1 MSFYVAGLCLGA
13 AFFAVALSRVRIL
26 GLFSLA
32 GKAVV
37 ALFIASITLWLASD
51 VITGDAPARV
61 DEWTTATVLGLV
73 GSVCF
78 AALVLWTACLRSRLR
93 SETWLDALLF
103 AIALGVPL
111 WTAVASPAIDA
122 APGGAGPIAAW
133 FAVCL
138 ALMYAG
144 GLFVLGGGIWNTPAA
159 VLVAGV
165 VAFVGCEALVRATNV
180 GYPAGLSA
188 HWPAYTAGIVV
199 ALHPGL
205 EAVLRRGGNPT
216 GIPLS
221 ARVWMLGPTVALP
234 LLTLAYCFVQDLP
247 IPTALI
253 VGSLAA
259 ICAIIALRAVLLA
272 RNGVQ
277 DWSVP
282 LTISLTTLV
291 VATLATSLAIE
302 NRTADLAQREAAAA
316 VRQYVSAVEDR
327 DGLAGQAAAVAPST
341 LAALDR
347 QQAAAALR
355 AKRARF
361 FTVVSLFLA
370 LLIVGALLLRF
381 NRAKQRME
389 RQHLKTHDDLTGLPN
404 RHALHDAIDASGTTT
419 GSTAPRSLLLLDLD
433 DFKAIND
440 DHGQAA
446 GDAVLQTVAGR
457 LQTCKRDGWFVARV
471 EGDTFAVLV
480 PGEDP
485 DAAAAAVVE
494 VVGEPVW
501 LRDESLGV
509 TVSVGIAPVDESDR
523 SRHAAAL
530 RNAEIAMYEAKGLAG
545 NSVATFER
553 RMYER
558 ARDRRQLTADLRD
571 AIRGDQ
577 LQLVYQPIVDLKDG
591 RVRGYEAL
599 ARWTHPTRGFVS
611 PAEFVPLAEQNG
623 LIVELGSWVL
633 DTATKQLASWQRVW
647 QDQRYVSVNVGAA
660 QLTQHK
666 LHEQV
671 RHALEASGLA
681 PELLLLEV
689 TETSLI
695 ADLKASV
702 EVMNRVRELGCRFAL
717 DDFGTGY
724 SSLSYLQK
732 FPIDILKVDKAFVD
746 TITEPA
752 GGMLVRAII
761 DMATG
766 LRLKVVAEGIEEIDQ
781 ATELQRFGCDYAQG
795 YHFSRPV
802 AVAEVANGPAV
813 HAVPLPLRVVE
824 SA

>member
-1 MSFYVAGLCLGA
+1 MSWHLLGLLLGA
-13 AFFAVALSRVRIL
+13 AFFAVGLRRLRWLASIRPAAQAIV
-26 GLFSLA
+26 GLF
-32 GKAVV
+32 V
-37 ALFIASITLWLASD
+37 ASIVLWLASD
-51 VITGDAPARV
+51 VATGDGPALV
-61 DEWTTATVLGLV
+61 DGWTTATILGLA
-73 GSVCF
+73 GSACF
-78 AALVLWTACLRSRLR
+78 AALVAWTACLRSRLR
-93 SETWLDALLF
+93 AETWLDALLF
-103 AIALGVPL
+103 AVALGVPL
-111 WTAVASPAIDA
+111 WTAVAKPAIEA
-122 APGGAGPIAAW
+122 APGGAGPIVVW
-133 FAVCL
+133 FVVCL
-138 ALMYAG
+138 TLMYAG

-159 VLVAGV
+159 VLVAGT
-165 VAFVGCEALVRATNV
+165 VAFVGCEALVRAVNV
-180 GYPAGLSA
+180 GYPEGLSA
-188 HWPAYTAGIVV
+188 HLPAYLAGLFVT
-199 ALHPGL
+199 LHPGL
-205 EAVLRRGGNPT
+205 DAVLRRGGNPT

-234 LLTLAYCFVQDLP
+234 LFTLAYCFVQDLP
-247 IPTALI
+247 IPTTLI
-253 VGSLAA
+253 VGSLIVISAV
-259 ICAIIALRAVLLA
+259 IVLRAVLLE

-302 NRTADLAQREAAAA
+302 NRTADVAQRKATAA
-316 VRQYVSAVEDR
+316 VRQYAAE
-327 DGLAGQAAAVAPST
+327 LQAGQRLAAGARSASPPT
-341 LAALDR
+341 LAAIDR
-347 QQAAAALR
+347 QQASADRR

-361 FTVVSLFLA
+361 FTVVSLFFA
-370 LLIVGALLLRF
+370 LLTVGALLLRF
-381 NRAKQRME
+381 NRARQRME

-404 RHALHDAIDASGTTT
+404 RHALHRAIDASATT
-419 GSTAPRSLLLLDLD
+419 GLSDPRSLLLLDLD

-440 DHGQAA
+440 DHGQGA

-457 LQTCKRDGWFVARV
+457 LQGVGTDGWYVARV
-471 EGDTFAVLV
+471 EGDTFALLV
-480 PGEDP
+480 PGEQA
-485 DAAAAAVVE
+485 DAAAGAVVE
-494 VVGEPVW
+494 VIGEPVW
-501 LRDESLGV
+501 LRDEALSV
-509 TVSVGIAPVDESDR
+509 SVSVGIAPVDENDR

-530 RNAEIAMYEAKGLAG
+530 RNAEIAMYEAKGVAG
-545 NSVATFER
+545 NSIATFEH

-571 AIRGDQ
+571 AIRDDQ
-577 LQLVYQPIVDLKDG
+577 LQLVYQPIVDLTDG

-599 ARWTHPTRGFVS
+599 TRWTHPTRGFVS
-611 PAEFVPLAEQNG
+611 PAEFIPLAEQNG
-623 LIVELGSWVL
+623 LIVDLGSWVL
-633 DTATKQLASWQRVW
+633 DTATKQLARWQREW
-647 QDQRYVSVNVGAA
+647 RDERYVSVNVGAA
-660 QLTQHK
+660 QLTQHR

-671 RHALEASGLA
+671 QHALEASGLA

-695 ADLKASV
+695 ADLKSSV
-702 EVMNRVRELGCRFAL
+702 VEMNRVREFGCRFAL

-766 LRLKVVAEGIEEIDQ
+766 LQLKVVAEGIEELDQ
-781 ATELQRFGCDYAQG
+781 AAELQRFGCDYAQG

-802 AVAEVANGPAV
+802 SVSDVVNGPAV
-813 HAVPLPLRVVE
+813 HAVPLPLRIVGE

>member
-1 MSFYVAGLCLGA
+1 MSWYLLGLVLGG
-13 AFFAVALSRVRIL
+13 AFFAAGLRRLRWLFSIRPAAQAIV
-26 GLFSLA
+26 GLFL
-32 GKAVV
+32 
-37 ALFIASITLWLASD
+37 ASIALWVASD
-51 VITGDAPARV
+51 ATTGDAAARV

-78 AALVLWTACLRSRLR
+78 AALVAWTACLRSRLR
-93 SETWLDALLF
+93 AETWLDALLF
-103 AIALGVPL
+103 AVALGVPL
-111 WTAVASPAIDA
+111 WTAIANPAIEA
-122 APGGAGPIAAW
+122 APNGGGPVVVW

-144 GLFVLGGGIWNTPAA
+144 GLFVLGGGVWNTPAA
-159 VLVAGV
+159 VLVAGT
-165 VAFVGCEALVRATNV
+165 VAFVGCEALVRAVNV

-188 HWPAYTAGIVV
+188 HLPAYLAGTVV
-199 ALHPGL
+199 SLHPGL
-205 EAVLRRGGNPT
+205 DAVLRRGGNPT

-221 ARVWMLGPTVALP
+221 ARVWMLAPTVALP
-234 LLTLAYCFVQDLP
+234 LFTLAYCFVQDLP

-253 VGSLAA
+253 VGSLVV
-259 ICAIIALRAVLLA
+259 ISAIIVLRAVLLQ

-302 NRTADLAQREAAAA
+302 NRTADLAQREARTA
-316 VRQYVSAVEDR
+316 VRQYASELQGRA
-327 DGLAGQAAAVAPST
+327 GLAGIPATASPST
-341 LAALDR
+341 LAAIDR
-347 QQAAAALR
+347 QQASADRR

-361 FTVVSLFLA
+361 FTVVSLFVA
-370 LLIVGALLLRF
+370 LVTVGALLLRF

-404 RHALHDAIDASGTTT
+404 RHALHRAIDASATTKGTY
-419 GSTAPRSLLLLDLD
+419 PRSLLLLDLD

-440 DHGQAA
+440 DHGQST
-446 GDAVLQTVAGR
+446 GDALLQTVAGR
-457 LQTCKRDGWFVARV
+457 VQGCKREGWFAARV
-471 EGDTFAVLV
+471 EGNTFALLV
-480 PGEDP
+480 PGDQA

-494 VVGEPVW
+494 AIGEPVW
-501 LRDESLGV
+501 LRDESLSV
-509 TVSVGIAPVDESDR
+509 SVSVGIAPVDERDR
-523 SRHAAAL
+523 SRHASAL

-571 AIRGDQ
+571 AIRDDQ
-577 LQLVYQPIVDLKDG
+577 LQLVYQPIVDLTDG

-611 PAEFVPLAEQNG
+611 PAEFIPLAEQNG
-623 LIVELGSWVL
+623 LIVDLGSWVL
-633 DTATKQLASWQRVW
+633 DTATKQLASWQREW
-647 QDQRYVSVNVGAA
+647 QDGRYVSVNVGAA
-660 QLTQHK
+660 QLTQHR

-671 RHALEASGLA
+671 QHALEASGLA

-695 ADLKASV
+695 ADLKSSV
-702 EVMNRVRELGCRFAL
+702 EEMNRVREFGCRFAL

-766 LRLKVVAEGIEEIDQ
+766 LQLKVVAEGIEEIDQ

-802 AVAEVANGPAV
+802 SVADVVNGPAV
-813 HAVPLPLRVVE
+813 HAVPLPLRVVGE
-824 SA
+824 